1 MVRTRANVRLSW
13 LAVPAALWLAACD
26 GGTLAGGAGGR
37 GGGPMGG
44 GAGSIGPNLD
54 CHITRPAP
62 IARLGV
68 LLMLDASASMND
80 DAGGAT
86 CSGGCGATSQ
96 WALATSA
103 INTVVGLTASSID
116 WGLEVF
122 GEAGAAC
129 AVGSAVSV
137 PFTAGNSGAIGA
149 ALASRTS
156 LNGGVSDGGN
166 RPMRAAEQLGAT
178 YLSRLTDDDRRIIV
192 LVTDGAADCAADT
205 GDSSAD
211 DSEAAVQAATDAARI
226 GIATSVIG
234 IATLGTAA
242 ESTFNRMAAGGIY
255 GQFGGA
261 TYAPV
266 SDAPGMTG
274 ALRTM
279 VENASTCLISIPPAP
294 NNQLS
299 QGNIGVLLAGAEVPI
314 DPGHTNGWDY
324 TDNSQTHLQLFGAAC
339 QAALKVPPAPVEVVY
354 RCEL

>member
-1 MVRTRANVRLSW
+1 QLRGVPDHLRHRRRLRGQHHGAVPPGTRAPPPRRAADRTRARGGTVGAVDRRRGGAVLADHHHRLLVAAAGQESG
-13 LAVPAALWLAACD
+13 AVPVR
-26 GGTLAGGAGGR
+26 GGR

-137 PFTAGNSGAIGA
+137 PFTAGNSGAIG
-149 ALASRTS
+149 
-156 LNGGVSDGGN
+156 
-166 RPMRAAEQLGAT
+166 
-178 YLSRLTDDDRRIIV
+178 
-192 LVTDGAADCAADT
+192 
-205 GDSSAD
+205 
-211 DSEAAVQAATDAARI
+211 
-226 GIATSVIG
+226 
-234 IATLGTAA
+234 
-242 ESTFNRMAAGGIY
+242 
-255 GQFGGA
+255 
-261 TYAPV
+261 
-266 SDAPGMTG
+266 
-274 ALRTM
+274 
-279 VENASTCLISIPPAP
+279 
-294 NNQLS
+294 
-299 QGNIGVLLAGAEVPI
+299 
-314 DPGHTNGWDY
+314 
-324 TDNSQTHLQLFGAAC
+324 
-339 QAALKVPPAPVEVVY
+339 
-354 RCEL
+354 